1 VNSDHVAFADWDAAY
16 VVRALSAEDRRRY
29 EAHLDD
35 CRLCREAIAD
45 LAPTLG
51 LLARVAPERAE
62 SLLEPAVDG
71 GPDPEAR
78 ARMVARGTSD
88 SRRRRLI
95 GWAGGLAAAAVL
107 AVVVAFAVTTAVA
120 PARGPEEVLAL
131 EALTDLP
138 LTAKVE
144 LTDVAWG
151 TRIAMVCDYP
161 PSSDPYA
168 ADQKWPYVLVV
179 TSTDGTTS
187 ELSSWRAGPGSTSH
201 LDAGTALDR
210 ADIASIEVRAVS
222 DGRVLLRG
230 EPGSATNG

>member
-1 VNSDHVAFADWDAAY
+1 
-16 VVRALSAEDRRRY
+16 
-29 EAHLDD
+29 
-35 CRLCREAIAD
+35 
-45 LAPTLG
+45 
-51 LLARVAPERAE
+51 
-62 SLLEPAVDG
+62 
-71 GPDPEAR
+71 
-78 ARMVARGTSD
+78 
-88 SRRRRLI
+88 
-95 GWAGGLAAAAVL
+95 
-107 AVVVAFAVTTAVA
+107 VTTAVA